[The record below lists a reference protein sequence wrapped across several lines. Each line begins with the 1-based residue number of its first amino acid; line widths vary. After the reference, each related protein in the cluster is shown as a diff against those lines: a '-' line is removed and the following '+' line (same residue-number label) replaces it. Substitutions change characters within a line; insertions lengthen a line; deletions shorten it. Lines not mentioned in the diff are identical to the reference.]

1 MDLITPNVGLVFWT
15 GLVFVILLVL
25 LTKFAWKPILG
36 MINKREQDIA
46 EALELAKK
54 TRAEMAA
61 LQSQNEALLKEAK
74 AERDAIV
81 KDAREVATKMVEEAK
96 SKAKAEADKMIE
108 DARTAIQTEKN
119 AAMADVKSQI
129 ADLAVEIAEKIVRT
143 AISDDSKQQ
152 ELAAKLAGELNL
164 N

>member
-1 MDLITPNVGLVFWT
+1 MDLITPDLGLLFWT
-15 GLVFVILLVL
+15 SLVFVLLLTL
-25 LTKFAWKPILG
+25 LTKFAWKPILT
-36 MINKREQDIA
+36 MVNKREKDIE

-61 LQSQNEALLKEAK
+61 LQSQNENLLKEAK

-96 SKAKAEADKMIE
+96 EKAKTEATKMIE
-108 DARTAIQTEKN
+108 DARLAIATEKN
-119 AAMADVKSQI
+119 AALAEVKSQV
-129 ADLAVEIAEKIVRT
+129 AELAMEIATKVVVN
-143 AISDDSKQQ
+143 SLNDNSKQK
-152 ELAAKLAGELNL
+152 ELANSLAEELNL

>member
-1 MDLITPNVGLVFWT
+1 MDLITPQVGLVFWT
-15 GLVFVILLVL
+15 GLVFLILLVL

-36 MINKREQDIA
+36 MVNKREQDIA

-81 KDAREVATKMVEEAK
+81 KDAREIATKMVEDSK
-96 SKAKAEADKMIE
+96 TKAKVEAEKMIE
-108 DARTAIQTEKN
+108 DARLAIQSEKN
-119 AAMADVKSQI
+119 AAMADVKATI
-129 ADLAVEIAEKIVRT
+129 ADLAIEIAEKVVKST
-143 AISDDSKQQ
+143 ISDDAKQK